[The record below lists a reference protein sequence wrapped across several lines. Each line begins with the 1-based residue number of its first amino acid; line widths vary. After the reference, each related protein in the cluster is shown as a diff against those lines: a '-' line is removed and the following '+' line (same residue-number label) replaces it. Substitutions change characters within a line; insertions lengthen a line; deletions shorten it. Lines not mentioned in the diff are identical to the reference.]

1 MAEHQ
6 GLDIARWPDLFK
18 DFLVNLFAAMGTVAA
33 AVIAFVQVQIAR
45 RDAERAQREAE
56 RAQRDSERA
65 QRDSERAE
73 RESKEGRIQAAVD
86 RMLQPFLPKTKEE
99 NVVKRDIIND
109 IRKRIL
115 HWDVHATIIAGRY
128 GCGKT
133 VALEEALRD
142 MQGVYVH
149 TVEGS
154 GWKKELYALLGLDD
168 EEMFRKVLEQI
179 RQKLNKKPVLVLDI
193 PRSTKEGG
201 GL

>member
-6 GLDIARWPDLFK
+6 GLDITRLPDLFK
-18 DFLVNLFAAMGTVAA
+18 DFLVNLFAAVGTVAA
-33 AVIAFVQVQIAR
+33 AVFAFVQVQIAR
-45 RDAERAQREAE
+45 RD
-56 RAQRDSERA
+56 SERA
-65 QRDSERAE
+65 Q

-86 RMLQPFLPKTKEE
+86 RMLQPFPPQTKKE
-99 NVVKRDIIND
+99 NVVNRDIIND
-109 IRKRIL
+109 IRKRIED
-115 HWDVHATIIAGRY
+115 WRRHATIIAGRY
-128 GCGKT
+128 GCAKT

-154 GWKKELYALLGLDD
+154 GWKKELYAVLGLDD
-168 EEMFRKVLEQI
+168 EEMFRKVLENI
-179 RQKLNKKPVLVLDI
+179 RQKLNKPPVLVLDI

>member
-6 GLDIARWPDLFK
+6 GLDIARWPDLSK
-18 DFLVNLFAAMGTVAA
+18 DFLVNLFAAVGTVAA

-45 RDAERAQREAE
+45 RDAERAQR
-56 RAQRDSERA
+56 
-65 QRDSERAE
+65 DSERAE

-86 RMLQPFLPKTKEE
+86 GMLQPFLPKTKEE

-115 HWDVHATIIAGRY
+115 HWDEHATIIAGRY

-201 GL
+201 RL

>member
-1 MAEHQ
+1 MAEYQ
-6 GLDIARWPDLFK
+6 GLDIARWPVQSKDL
-18 DFLVNLFAAMGTVAA
+18 LVNLFAAVAAAA
-33 AVIAFVQVQIAR
+33 AVIACVQVRIAR
-45 RDAERAQREAE
+45 QDSARVQREAE
-56 RAQRDSERA
+56 SAQ
-65 QRDSERAE
+65 

-99 NVVKRDIIND
+99 NVVKRDIIKD
-109 IRKRIL
+109 IRQRIMG
-115 HWDVHATIIAGRY
+115 WSQHATIIAGRF

-154 GWKKELYALLGLDD
+154 GWKKELCAVLGLDD
-168 EEMFRKVLEQI
+168 EEMFRKVLKKI
-179 RQKLNKKPVLVLDI
+179 LQKLNKAPVLVLDI

>member
-6 GLDIARWPDLFK
+6 GLDITRWPDLSK
-18 DFLVNLFAAMGTVAA
+18 DFLVNLFAAVGTVAA
-33 AVIAFVQVQIAR
+33 AVFAFVQVQIAR

-65 QRDSERAE
+65 E
-73 RESKEGRIQAAVD
+73 RESKEGRIKAAVD
-86 RMLQPFLPKTKEE
+86 RMLQRFLPKKKEE
-99 NVVKRDIIND
+99 TVVKRDIIED
-109 IRKRIL
+109 IRQRIL
-115 HWDVHATIIAGRY
+115 HWEQHATIIAGRY

-133 VALEEALRD
+133 VALQEALRD

-149 TVEGS
+149 TVKDSQWEE
-154 GWKKELYALLGLDD
+154 KLYAVLGLDD
-168 EEMFRKVLEQI
+168 EEMFRKVLENI
-179 RQKLNKKPVLVLDI
+179 RQKLNKPPVLVLDI

>member
-6 GLDIARWPDLFK
+6 GLDIARWPDLSK
-18 DFLVNLFAAMGTVAA
+18 DFLVNLFAAVGTVAA
-33 AVIAFVQVQIAR
+33 AVFAFVQVQIAR

-65 QRDSERAE
+65 E
-73 RESKEGRIQAAVD
+73 RESKEGRIKAAVD
-86 RMLQPFLPKTKEE
+86 RMLQRFLPKKKEE
-99 NVVKRDIIND
+99 TVVKRDIIED
-109 IRKRIL
+109 IRQRIL
-115 HWDVHATIIAGRY
+115 NWEQHATIIAGRY

-133 VALEEALRD
+133 VALQEALRD

-149 TVEGS
+149 TVKDSQWEE
-154 GWKKELYALLGLDD
+154 KLYAVLGLDD
-168 EEMFRKVLEQI
+168 EEMFRKVLENI
-179 RQKLNKKPVLVLDI
+179 RQKLNKPPVLVLDI

>member
-6 GLDIARWPDLFK
+6 GLDIARWPVQSKDL
-18 DFLVNLFAAMGTVAA
+18 LVNLFAAVGTVAA
-33 AVIAFVQVQIAR
+33 AVIACVQVRI
-45 RDAERAQREAE
+45 
-56 RAQRDSERA
+56 AQRDSERA
-65 QRDSERAE
+65 R

-86 RMLQPFLPKTKEE
+86 RMLQTFLPKTKEE
-99 NVVKRDIIND
+99 NVVKRDIMKD
-109 IRKRIL
+109 IRNRIL
-115 HWDVHATIIAGRY
+115 GWSQHATIIAGRF

-168 EEMFRKVLEQI
+168 EEMFRKVLEKI
-179 RQKLNKKPVLVLDI
+179 RQKLNKAPVLVLDI

>member
-6 GLDIARWPDLFK
+6 GLDIARWPDLCK
-18 DFLVNLFAAMGTVAA
+18 DFLVNLFAAVGTVAA
-33 AVIAFVQVQIAR
+33 AAIAFVQVQIAR
-45 RDAERAQREAE
+45 RDAERAH
-56 RAQRDSERA
+56 
-65 QRDSERAE
+65 RDSERAE

-86 RMLQPFLPKTKEE
+86 RMLQPFPPQTKKE

-109 IRKRIL
+109 IRERIL
-115 HWDVHATIIAGRY
+115 HWSQHATIIAGRF

-149 TVEGS
+149 TVKDSQWEE
-154 GWKKELYALLGLDD
+154 KLYAVLGLDD